1 MDYEK
6 DMWIC
11 FILDGDRDVHN
22 DDASE
27 CCMGSYFD
35 CFVFAYRVS
44 SLLLLLSE
52 NGQQPF

>member
-11 FILDGDRDVHN
+11 VILDGDRDVHN

-52 NGQQPF
+52 NGQ